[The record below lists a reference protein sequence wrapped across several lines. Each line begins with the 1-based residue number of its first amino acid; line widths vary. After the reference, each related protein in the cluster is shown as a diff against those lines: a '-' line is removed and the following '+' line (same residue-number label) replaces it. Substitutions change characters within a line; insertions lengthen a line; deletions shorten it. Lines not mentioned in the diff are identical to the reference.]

1 MKIDSIGAGS
11 QNSMAIDAL
20 KMQQNQAQQNDKAVQ
35 KPVQHKA
42 PQDTVNISSEAAK
55 AAAEAQKGGQ

>member
-1 MKIDSIGAGS
+1 MKVDSIGAGS
-11 QNSMAIDAL
+11 QNSMAVDAL
-20 KMQQNQAQQNDKAVQ
+20 KMQQNQAQQNEKAH

-42 PQDTVNISSEAAK
+42 TQDIVNISPEAAK